1 MSEAEA
7 AALVEAAR
15 AWLIIH
21 VWGERKGAATWT
33 PNAPAEVV
41 LRGIVRHYPG
51 GMDQFVAENLS
62 GATRLVRLVGVPGH
76 R

>member
-15 AWLIIH
+15 AWLITN
-21 VWGERKGAATWT
+21 VWGERPGAATWT

-51 GMDQFVAENLS
+51 GMDRFVAEHLH
-62 GATRLVRLVGVPGH
+62 GAIRLVRLVGVPGH